1 VSETLSRS
9 SPHTGTVLPQ
19 GQPFWIVDGRAY
31 DFTEWMGKH
40 PGGAVWFQQT
50 EGRDISALLHTYHR
64 EPGRLQKILAKYEI
78 DEYKGQKIRPKL
90 NVPPRVSDRSS
101 VPVAPMPPATPVPP
115 EAGGSSRITEKDIL
129 PKLGIPPFLLAPD
142 FDARTDLPR
151 LNYSDEGSLLA
162 QIRGKVNARFSKK
175 DLKRYDRKFD
185 VVTWIIAIAHVA
197 TLALLIANII
207 PAWAF
212 IIIMVVTRTGLAGA
226 GHYHLHR
233 KWKQSQGRF
242 TFPVGKALFDI
253 NYVGTS
259 LIGTDGHVL
268 LHHPYLGSGA
278 DVKKTFFDSML
289 RLHPVLRIPGYTLH
303 KLGICLTGLAFR
315 AREIAKFERPKPVA
329 GEPPQGEPPQGE
341 APFTQGAARADFWI
355 IRAWILV
362 EFALCLATGHIVAWL
377 IQFVLTLWFNTF
389 LVVAS
394 HDFEEE
400 TTEEELAVI
409 PEPLRND
416 WAAHQICLSYDL
428 SVVGNRWIDLWL
440 SAGLSPHRVHH
451 VLPWQGSGFA
461 NLASEATVR
470 EVCAEVGIAWERPR
484 NLIFGRFPAVM
495 KHYLLCPAKAAPV
508 PPEIALA
515 PQGMMPGQPL
525 PPGMMPGQ
533 PLPPGMMPGQPLPSN
548 AVPGQPAAPFPVP
561 GQAPSPFPAPG
572 QPPAP
577 VPVAGQPSVPVPV
590 PVAGQPPIPVPVPV
604 AGQPLSPPMMSGPPL
619 PPDAVLAQPPSSVR
633 GQLGEL
639 VHYAFDGFR
648 GVGV

>member
-1 VSETLSRS
+1 LSETLSPSSSRS

-19 GQPFWIVDGRAY
+19 GRPFWIVDGRAY

-40 PGGAVWFQQT
+40 PGGSVWFQQT

-64 EPGRLQKILAKYEI
+64 EPARLQKVLAKYEI
-78 DEYKGQKIRPKL
+78 EEYKGQQVLPKL
-90 NVPPRVSDRSS
+90 NVPHRLSDRS
-101 VPVAPMPPATPVPP
+101 PAPPAPP
-115 EAGGSSRITEKDIL
+115 EAGGSSRITEMDIL

-142 FDARTDLPR
+142 FDARTDLPKLDYR
-151 LNYSDEGSLLA
+151 DDGSLLA

-175 DLKRYDRKFD
+175 DLKRYDRQFD
-185 VVTWIIAIAHVA
+185 VVTWIIGAGHVA

-212 IIIMVVTRTGLAGA
+212 IVIMVVTRTALAGA
-226 GHYHLHR
+226 GHYQLHR
-233 KWKQSQGRF
+233 KWKQPRGRRF
-242 TFPVGKALFDI
+242 MLPFGKALFDI

-278 DVKKTFFDSML
+278 DVKKTFFDSMI
-289 RLHPVLRIPGYTLH
+289 RLHPALRIPGYTLH

-315 AREIAKFERPKPVA
+315 AREIARFERPRPPQS
-329 GEPPQGEPPQGE
+329 ERPQGEPPLRGE
-341 APFTQGAARADFWI
+341 LFPQDAARADFWL
-355 IRAWILV
+355 IRVWILV

-400 TTEEELAVI
+400 TTADELAVI

-416 WAAHQICLSYDL
+416 WAAQQICLSYDL

-461 NLASEATVR
+461 NLASEDAVR

-484 NLIFGRFPAVM
+484 SLIFNRFPAVM

-508 PPEIALA
+508 PPEIAMA
-515 PQGMMPGQPL
+515 PPGMLPGQPL
-525 PPGMMPGQ
+525 PPAPGQ
-533 PLPPGMMPGQPLPSN
+533 PLPPN
-548 AVPGQPAAPFPVP
+548 AVP
-561 GQAPSPFPAPG
+561 
-572 QPPAP
+572 
-577 VPVAGQPSVPVPV
+577 
-590 PVAGQPPIPVPVPV
+590 
-604 AGQPLSPPMMSGPPL
+604 
-619 PPDAVLAQPPSSVR
+619 AQPPSSVR